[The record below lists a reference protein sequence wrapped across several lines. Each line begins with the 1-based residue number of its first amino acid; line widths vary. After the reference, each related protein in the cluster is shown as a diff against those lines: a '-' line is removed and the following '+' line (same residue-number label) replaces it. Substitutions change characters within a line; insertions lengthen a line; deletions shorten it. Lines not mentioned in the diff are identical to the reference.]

1 MNQGLAVTFVS
12 FPDETQK
19 LLTLPQ
25 TLIDHCEAQNIP
37 ASGNIVG
44 LMSTTDFKGEPY
56 GPWPQKLGWRPKG
69 AYSLSF
75 ACENVFS
82 NHLLSSQSQVSLP

>member
-12 FPDETQK
+12 FPNETQK
-19 LLTLPQ
+19 LLTIPQ
-25 TLIDHCEAQNIP
+25 KMIDHCEALNIP

-69 AYSLSF
+69 EFVWPRSLWSYS
-75 ACENVFS
+75 
-82 NHLLSSQSQVSLP
+82 